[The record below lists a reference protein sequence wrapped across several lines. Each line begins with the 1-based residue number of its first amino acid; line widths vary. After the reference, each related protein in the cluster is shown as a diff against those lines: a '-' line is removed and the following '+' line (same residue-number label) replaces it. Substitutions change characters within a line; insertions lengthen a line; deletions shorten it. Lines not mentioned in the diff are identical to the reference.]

1 VERLGFNKSKREKEK
16 SMLDLKNWNRAGAVF
31 LISFILVSGFSFSW
45 VNSAYGKSR
54 INFSRSKGF
63 RLTAKSALVLD
74 LDKGTVLYDK
84 NSEEVRSIASLTKLM
99 TAMVFLECGID
110 LFDTITISRE
120 DARASAKSHLRP
132 GETFYLLDLLHASL
146 MPSDNRATRALVRA
160 TGLSPQE
167 FVERMNRKAD
177 SLGLDNTEFS
187 DPTGLDADNVSTAWE
202 TAKLLKVALSYPLI
216 SQITTKTSYKFF
228 SINKRRRIHQLNNSN
243 RLLRGDYEVLGGKT
257 GFIGKSGWCLA
268 VMLKNIGERLC
279 VVVLGA
285 ASNVRRFAEARHILK
300 SVIQLEPLEK
310 IGFSG
315 ESGPPVQ

>member
-1 VERLGFNKSKREKEK
+1 MLNFRDWKRRW
-16 SMLDLKNWNRAGAVF
+16 SACLLIFF
-31 LISFILVSGFSFSW
+31 LLSVLSFSLT
-45 VNSAYGKSR
+45 SPALGKSR
-54 INFSRSKGF
+54 IRFSYNKGF

-99 TAMVFLECGID
+99 TAMVFLESGID

-120 DARASAKSHLRP
+120 DAKASARSHLRP
-132 GETFYLLDLLHASL
+132 GETFYLIDLLHASL

-167 FVERMNRKAD
+167 FVGRMNRKAD
-177 SLGLDNTEFS
+177 SLGLVNTEFS

-228 SINKRRRIHQLNNSN
+228 SVNKRRRIHQFSNSN
-243 RLLRGDYEVLGGKT
+243 RLLRDDYEVLGGKT
-257 GFIGKSGWCLA
+257 GFIGRSGWCLA
-268 VMLKNIGERLC
+268 VMLKNLEERLC

>member
-1 VERLGFNKSKREKEK
+1 MFNLKDWKRG
-16 SMLDLKNWNRAGAVF
+16 GAVI
-31 LISFILVSGFSFSW
+31 LICFILVSGFSFSW
-45 VNSAYGKSR
+45 INSAYGKSR
-54 INFSRSKGF
+54 IRYSSSREF

-74 LDKGTVLYDK
+74 LDKGTILYDK
-84 NSEEVRSIASLTKLM
+84 NCEEVRSIASLTKLM

-120 DARASAKSHLRP
+120 DTRASAKSHLRA
-132 GETFYLLDLLHASL
+132 GETFYLIDLLHASL

-160 TGLSPQE
+160 TGLSPEE

-177 SLGLDNTEFS
+177 SLGLVNTEFS

-202 TAKLLKVALSYPLI
+202 TAKLLKMALGYPLI

-228 SINKRRRIHQLNNSN
+228 SVNKRRRIHQLSNSN
-243 RLLRGDYEVLGGKT
+243 RLLRDDYEVLGGKT

-268 VMLKNIGERLC
+268 VMLKNIKEKLC

-310 IGFSG
+310 IGFT
-315 ESGPPVQ
+315 EELGPQGQ

>member
-1 VERLGFNKSKREKEK
+1 MVSLKIWKRV
-16 SMLDLKNWNRAGAVF
+16 GAVIF
-31 LISFILVSGFSFSW
+31 ICLILVSGLSFSSSG
-45 VNSAYGKSR
+45 SAYARSR
-54 INFSRSKGF
+54 IRYSASRQF

-99 TAMVFLECGID
+99 TAMVFLECGVD
-110 LFDTITISRE
+110 LFDTITIGRG

-132 GETFYLLDLLHASL
+132 GETFYLIDLLHASL

-167 FVERMNRKAD
+167 FVERMNQKAD
-177 SLGLDNTEFS
+177 SLGLVNTQFS

-202 TAKLLKVALSYPLI
+202 TAQLLKVALSYPLI

-228 SINKRRRIHQLNNSN
+228 CINKRRRMHQLNNSN
-243 RLLRGDYEVLGGKT
+243 RLLRSDYEVLGGKT
-257 GFIGKSGWCLA
+257 GFIGRSGWCLA
-268 VMLKNIGERLC
+268 VMLKNIEERLC

-300 SVIQLEPLEK
+300 TVIQLEPLEK
-310 IGFSG
+310 IGFTG
-315 ESGPPVQ
+315 DPGLQGQ

>member
-1 VERLGFNKSKREKEK
+1 
-16 SMLDLKNWNRAGAVF
+16 MLSLKNRKVSGAVF
-31 LISFILVSGFSFSW
+31 LICFILISGFSFSL
-45 VNSAYGKSR
+45 VRPAYGKSR
-54 INFSRSKGF
+54 IRFSKSKEF

-99 TAMVFLECGID
+99 TAMVFLESGVD
-110 LFDTITISRE
+110 LFDTITISRQ
-120 DARASAKSHLRP
+120 DARTSARSHLRP

-177 SLGLDNTEFS
+177 SLGLVNTEFS

-202 TAKLLKVALSYPLI
+202 TAKLLKMALSYPLI

-228 SINKRRRIHQLNNSN
+228 CLNKRRRMHQLSNSN
-243 RLLRGDYEVLGGKT
+243 RLLRDDYEVLGGKT
-257 GFIGKSGWCLA
+257 GFIGRSGWCLA
-268 VMLKNIGERLC
+268 VMLKNIEEKLC

-285 ASNVRRFAEARHILK
+285 SSNMRRFAEARHILK

-310 IGFSG
+310 IGFNG
-315 ESGPPVQ
+315 ELGPPVQ

>member
-1 VERLGFNKSKREKEK
+1 MLNFRDWKRRW
-16 SMLDLKNWNRAGAVF
+16 SAYLLIFF
-31 LISFILVSGFSFSW
+31 LLSVLSFSLA
-45 VNSAYGKSR
+45 SPALGKSR
-54 INFSRSKGF
+54 IRFSYSKGF

-84 NSEEVRSIASLTKLM
+84 NCEEVRSIASLTKLM

-120 DARASAKSHLRP
+120 DAKISAKSRLRP
-132 GETFYLLDLLHASL
+132 GETFYLIDLLHASL

-167 FVERMNRKAD
+167 FVGRMNRKAD
-177 SLGLDNTEFS
+177 SLSLVNTEFS

-216 SQITTKTSYKFF
+216 SQITTRTLYKFF
-228 SINKRRRIHQLNNSN
+228 SVNKRRRIHQLSNSN
-243 RLLRGDYEVLGGKT
+243 RLLRGDFEVLGGKT

-268 VMLKNIGERLC
+268 VMLKNIEEKLC
-279 VVVLGA
+279 VVILGS
-285 ASNVRRFAEARHILK
+285 ASNMRRFAEARHILK

-310 IGFSG
+310 IGFTG
-315 ESGPPVQ
+315 ELGPQGQ

>member
-1 VERLGFNKSKREKEK
+1 MLNFRDWKRRW
-16 SMLDLKNWNRAGAVF
+16 SAYLLIFF
-31 LISFILVSGFSFSW
+31 LLSVLSFSLA
-45 VNSAYGKSR
+45 SPALGKSR
-54 INFSRSKGF
+54 IRFTYSKEF

-99 TAMVFLECGID
+99 TAMVFLECGVD

-120 DARASAKSHLRP
+120 DARASARSHLRP
-132 GETFYLLDLLHASL
+132 GETFYILDLLHASL

-167 FVERMNRKAD
+167 FVGRMNRKAD
-177 SLGLDNTEFS
+177 SLGLVNTEFS

-228 SINKRRRIHQLNNSN
+228 SLNKRRRMHQLSNSN
-243 RLLRGDYEVLGGKT
+243 RLLRDDYEVLGGKT
-257 GFIGKSGWCLA
+257 GFIGRSGWCLA
-268 VMLKNIGERLC
+268 VMLKNIEEKLC

-310 IGFSG
+310 IGFNG

>member
-1 VERLGFNKSKREKEK
+1 MLNFRDWKRRW
-16 SMLDLKNWNRAGAVF
+16 SAYLLIFF
-31 LISFILVSGFSFSW
+31 LLSVLSFSLA
-45 VNSAYGKSR
+45 SPALGKSR
-54 INFSRSKGF
+54 IRFSYSKEF

-99 TAMVFLECGID
+99 TAMVFLECGVD

-120 DARASAKSHLRP
+120 DARASARSHLRP
-132 GETFYLLDLLHASL
+132 GETFYILDLLHASL

-167 FVERMNRKAD
+167 FVGRMNRKAD
-177 SLGLDNTEFS
+177 SLGLVNTEFS

-228 SINKRRRIHQLNNSN
+228 SLNKRRRMHQLSNSN
-243 RLLRGDYEVLGGKT
+243 RLLRDDYEVLGGKT
-257 GFIGKSGWCLA
+257 GFIGRSGWCLA
-268 VMLKNIGERLC
+268 VMLKNIEEKLC

-310 IGFSG
+310 IGFNG

>member
-1 VERLGFNKSKREKEK
+1 
-16 SMLDLKNWNRAGAVF
+16 MLSLKNWKGTGAVI
-31 LISFILVSGFSFSW
+31 LICLILVSGFSFSW
-45 VNSAYGKSR
+45 TSSAYGKSR
-54 INFSRSKGF
+54 IRFSYSKEF

-99 TAMVFLECGID
+99 TAMVFLECGMD
-110 LFDTITISRE
+110 LFDTITIGRE
-120 DARASAKSHLRP
+120 DARASARSHLRP

-167 FVERMNRKAD
+167 FVGRMNRKAD
-177 SLGLDNTEFS
+177 SLGLVNTEFS

-202 TAKLLKVALSYPLI
+202 TAKLLKMALSYPLI

-228 SINKRRRIHQLNNSN
+228 SINKRRRMHQLSNSN

-257 GFIGKSGWCLA
+257 GFIGRSGWCLA
-268 VMLKNIGERLC
+268 VMLKNIEEKLC

-285 ASNVRRFAEARHILK
+285 ASNMRRFAEARHILK

-315 ESGPPVQ
+315 ESGPQGQ